1 MENFIELM
9 DGTRIEA
16 YPKAEQPDAI
26 RQDNLALDTTG
37 EYLQIGGRKR
47 RRKCDKECDAATQR
61 QRELFCRNVH
71 RLIAASEEIL
81 SDSRMFLAP
90 LPIRNNLAYFGT
102 SAMSSPTL
110 GVYIEWWRR
119 RKCAWVLDEQD
130 EPQPLVY
137 IAGSPLSGANSC
149 AYVDNEGEVCGVSV
163 CNFSPV
169 WRSFMAVNSRYTE
182 AKQRFEAYTI
192 EQVVEKLFG

>member
-37 EYLQIGGRKR
+37 EYLQIGRRKR
-47 RRKCDKECDAATQR
+47 RRKCDKVCDAATQR

-71 RLIAASEEIL
+71 RLIGASEEIL
-81 SDSRMFLAP
+81 SDSRMFLTP
-90 LPIRNNLAYFGT
+90 LPIRNNVAYFGT
-102 SAMSSPTL
+102 SAMNSPTL
-110 GVYIEWWRR
+110 GVYIEWWRHC
-119 RKCAWVLDEQD
+119 KCAWVLDEQD

-149 AYVDNEGEVCGVSV
+149 AYVDTEGEVCSVSV
-163 CNFSPV
+163 CNFSPA